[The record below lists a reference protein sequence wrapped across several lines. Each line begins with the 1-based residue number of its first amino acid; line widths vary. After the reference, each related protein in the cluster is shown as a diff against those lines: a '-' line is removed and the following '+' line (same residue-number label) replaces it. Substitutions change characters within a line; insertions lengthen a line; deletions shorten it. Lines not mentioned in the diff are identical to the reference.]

1 MGEHAGQPQQKPKV
15 EIDNISKDFLTSRG
29 RVSAL
34 RDINLTVADGE
45 FLCICGPSGSG
56 KSTLFNIIAGL
67 QPPTRGTIRIDGVDV
82 TSSVLGHVSYMFQK
96 DLLVPWRTVTENVT
110 LGLEVRGVPSSEAE
124 ERARSYIKRYGLAG
138 FEDTFPKDLS
148 GGMRQRV
155 ALMRTMVLDNS
166 VILMDEPFSALDYPT
181 KLSIETEVRELAS
194 ELDKTVLFV
203 THDIDEAVSMGDR
216 VVVLSRAP
224 GRVKAIHDV
233 NLFQRYG
240 SVVRARGA
248 EEFREHFNRIWDEL
262 EVTTDVGAGAGAAAA
277 AGRRA

>member
-1 MGEHAGQPQQKPKV
+1 MPDRNEQQTKTNTKV

-34 RDINLTVADGE
+34 RNINLTVADGE

-67 QPPTRGTIRIDGVDV
+67 QQPSSGRIRIDGADV
-82 TSSVLGHVSYMFQK
+82 TNSVLGHVSYMFQK

-110 LGLEVRGVPSSEAE
+110 LGLEVRGMPRSEAE
-124 ERARSYIKRYGLAG
+124 ECARDYIKRYGLAG
-138 FEDTFPKDLS
+138 FEETFPKDLS

-181 KLSIETEVRELAS
+181 KLSIETEVRNLAS

-224 GRVKAIHDV
+224 GRVKAVHDIQ
-233 NLFQRYG
+233 LFRRHG

-248 EEFREHFNRIWDEL
+248 EEFREYFNLIWDEL
-262 EVTTDVGAGAGAAAA
+262 EVTTDVGAGTTAGAA
-277 AGRRA
+277 RS